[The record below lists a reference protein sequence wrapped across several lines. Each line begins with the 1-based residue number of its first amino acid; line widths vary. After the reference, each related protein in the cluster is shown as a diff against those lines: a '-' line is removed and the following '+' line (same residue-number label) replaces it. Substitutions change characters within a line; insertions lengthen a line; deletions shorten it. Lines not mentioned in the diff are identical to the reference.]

1 VSEVFESAG
10 LVEFLEK
17 GASSSKRRDWQLW
30 IGVGVVLIWFF
41 IATTAPL
48 WARYAPNQVN
58 LDVIL
63 RAPSGAHW
71 FGTDELGR
79 DIFTRVIYGA
89 REDLPL
95 AFEAVAA
102 AAFIGTIVGCL
113 AAYSGGLIDEVLQ
126 RIGDVVLAFPALVLA
141 LAIAAALGPSLRNV
155 VIAISAV
162 VWPEYAR
169 LVRGEV
175 LTVLNELHVTAA
187 KSIGCGP
194 LRLLRKHVLPFA
206 MPSIAVKA
214 SVDVGSA
221 VLLAAGLSFIGVGI
235 VPPTAE
241 WGSMVSEA
249 NMYIQQWWLGLF
261 PGLAILTT
269 VLAFNFMGDSL
280 RDWLDPRSPYGRR
293 RSHTGWAQR
302 LGVGS
307 RRRSPDAVG
316 ADNV

>member
-1 VSEVFESAG
+1 VSSIFQSANPI
-10 LVEFLEK
+10 ELEAEHGSSVK
-17 GASSSKRRDWQLW
+17 VRDLQLYAGAA
-30 IGVGVVLIWFF
+30 VVLAWII
-41 IATTAPL
+41 IALTVPL
-48 WARYAPNQVN
+48 WARYGPNQIN
-58 LDVIL
+58 FAATLQ
-63 RAPSGAHW
+63 APSSAHW

-79 DIFTRVIYGA
+79 DVFTRVMYA
-89 REDLPL
+89 SRSDLPL

-102 AAFIGTIVGCL
+102 AAIVGTIVGCM
-113 AAYSGGLIDEVLQ
+113 AAYYGGLVDEILQ

-187 KSIGCGP
+187 KSVGVGR
-194 LRLLRKHVLPFA
+194 LRLFRKHVLPFTA
-206 MPSIAVKA
+206 PSIAVKA
-214 SVDVGSA
+214 SVDVGTA

-235 VPPTAE
+235 VPPTPE
-241 WGSMVSEA
+241 WGALISEA
-249 NMYIQQWWLGLF
+249 DQYISQWWLGLF

-293 RSHTGWAQR
+293 RHRLSWPQRFGVSIRRKATG
-302 LGVGS
+302 
-307 RRRSPDAVG
+307 DH
-316 ADNV
+316 DNLA

>member
-1 VSEVFESAG
+1 MSSFFQSADEVE
-10 LVEFLEK
+10 LLEDR
-17 GASSSKRRDWQLW
+17 GAPTRARDIQLW
-30 IGVGVVLIWFF
+30 IGFCVVFVWVLVAI
-41 IATTAPL
+41 TVPL
-48 WARYAPNQVN
+48 WSRYGPNQIN
-58 LDVIL
+58 FAAMLQH
-63 RAPSGAHW
+63 PSGAHW

-79 DIFTRVIYGA
+79 DVFTRVMYA
-89 REDLPL
+89 SRADLPL

-102 AAFIGTIVGCL
+102 AAVVGTIVGCV
-113 AAYSGGLIDEVLQ
+113 AAYCGGLVDEVLQ

-194 LRLLRKHVLPFA
+194 WRLLRKHVLPFA
-206 MPSIAVKA
+206 TPSIAVKA

-235 VPPTAE
+235 VPPTPE
-241 WGSMVSEA
+241 WGAMVSEA
-249 NMYIQQWWLGLF
+249 DMYISQWWIGLF

-293 RSHTGWAQR
+293 RRRGEWLQR

-307 RRRSPDAVG
+307 RLRTWGSKSD
-316 ADNV
+316 D

>member
-1 VSEVFESAG
+1 MSSFFQSADEIELLDDRG
-10 LVEFLEK
+10 PPTR
-17 GASSSKRRDWQLW
+17 ARDIQLW
-30 IGVGVVLIWFF
+30 IGFAVVFAWVVVAF
-41 IATTAPL
+41 TVPL
-48 WARYAPNQVN
+48 WARYGPNQINFAAV
-58 LDVIL
+58 LQH
-63 RAPSGAHW
+63 PSGSHW

-79 DIFTRVIYGA
+79 DVFTRVMYA
-89 REDLPL
+89 SRADLPL
-95 AFEAVAA
+95 AFEAVAGA
-102 AAFIGTIVGCL
+102 AVVGTIVGCV
-113 AAYSGGLIDEVLQ
+113 AAYCGGLIDEVLQ

-194 LRLLRKHVLPFA
+194 WRLLRKHVLPFTT
-206 MPSIAVKA
+206 PSIAVKA

-235 VPPTAE
+235 VPPTPE
-241 WGSMVSEA
+241 WGALVSEA
-249 NMYIQQWWLGLF
+249 DMYISQWWIGLF

-293 RSHTGWAQR
+293 RRRAGWLQK
-302 LGVGS
+302 LGVSSRLRTWGS
-307 RRRSPDAVG
+307 KSD
-316 ADNV
+316 D